1 MILYKIANNNNLLS
15 KKIVFI
21 LLTLVVFFSAFG
33 HFQTQGIDY
42 DEAHS
47 TIFNIFIE
55 AKQLIF
61 IFTIFFV
68 IFPFFYKSKAIF
80 YKIPTSLMFLLVF
93 NIILSAKMF
102 YYEVPDFEKPIL
114 GSIFLICVSNLA
126 TKLVISEGKGSLLD
140 ALILASIF
148 WFIFSIYEY
157 LATTQGVE
165 HRGRFFFIFANPQ
178 FAAISFAA
186 VIPLIISRISSFKKV
201 IPILFGCL
209 YLFIVLVYIYLTGS
223 RIGILLYAMA
233 LIAFMINKA
242 LSNGFYL
249 IIFFMIFSVIIF
261 IILSGDVMSPDI
273 VYQFNSYL
281 FERGNTRE
289 LVFGDLVKE
298 FIGWPIIGVPFDLYD
313 YVVNESSL
321 LSTAKNLGLVGLLP
335 LVGLYATSLYKAFC
349 FFKSKIEYLY
359 GISITIILLLI
370 GSIVEGYLV
379 GYTTPH
385 LLIFIACL
393 SVK

>member
-1 MILYKIANNNNLLS
+1 MKNNNNLLS
-15 KKIVFI
+15 KKIVFM
-21 LLTLVVFFSAFG
+21 LLTLLVFFSAFG
-33 HFQTQGIDY
+33 HFQTQGINY
-42 DEAHS
+42 NENHS
-47 TIFNIFIE
+47 TIFNIFTE

-61 IFTIFFV
+61 IFTIFSV
-68 IFPFFYKSKAIF
+68 VFPFFYKSKAIF
-80 YKIPTSLMFLLVF
+80 YKIPTSLIFVLVF

-102 YYEVPDFEKPIL
+102 YYEVPNFEKPIL

-126 TKLVISEGKGSLLD
+126 TKLVITGGKGSLLD

-157 LATTQGVE
+157 LAARQGVE
-165 HRGRFFFIFANPQ
+165 HQGRFFFIFANPQ

-209 YLFIVLVYIYLTGS
+209 YIFIVLVYIYLTGS
-223 RIGILLYAMA
+223 RIGILLYAIA
-233 LIAFMINKA
+233 LIAFIISKN
-242 LSNGFYL
+242 LSNEFYL
-249 IIFFMIFSVIIF
+249 IIFFMTFLMIIF
-261 IILSGDVMSPDI
+261 IILSDDVMSLDFI
-273 VYQFNSYL
+273 IYQFNSYL

-289 LVFGDLVKE
+289 LVFSDLIGE
-298 FIGWPIIGVPFDLYD
+298 FIDWPIIGVPFDFYG

-349 FFKSKIEYLY
+349 LFKSKMEYLY